1 MNIFFLQELPKIAK
15 ELSAKSSPTNSKE
28 SPASN
33 WEDLFRALLRILSD
47 GNILVR
53 SLKKA
58 DIHIRYQAAKIYSS
72 WEECFKIAVDKRLSE
87 VQKELKDSETLK
99 RIATDLSK
107 RFQLTH
113 QKRDFKD
120 IPESYSSAS
129 WSKSLVNNYEG
140 HIKRLTSVIEAKK
153 NEECETS
160 QEADVSPVETD
171 KEMKLFLEIQ
181 PEEHNLLGKKIVVKA
196 IELKNEEIEMM
207 QNKLDQLEEPVISD
221 TNSEIPNS
229 LLIWQKI
236 VSIALCSS
244 ETKSNFKHW
253 RLKEFHLNWE
263 EFLNVAMEKR
273 ISPSKHKIESS
284 LDLNA
289 KIETWKEIFLKVGSS
304 IEKDLKV
311 FDKIVES
318 SSSSLDSISDYISWE
333 DFFIH
338 AVKSKTAGKVSYELN
353 VPTLIEKTLLNQSVP
368 SWNEIFYVMSKYH
381 SEDLIKRC
389 LEFTSDF
396 KIAEEEKMLLIK
408 EMTYNVNFN
417 WDALI
422 LDILEQLLSSDSDE
436 ITLELKPKLSLFDE
450 VKKAMGIEIDTS
462 KKSDV
467 ASWIDLLPG
476 KEWLEKL
483 QNDDNPIL
491 FEAKSRNTSQKT
503 IKIPYNFL
511 WENIFPMSVL
521 IWKKDFEG
529 YLNFNSTTVNDGEF
543 GSKFDS
549 SIPESSG
556 SAFYE
561 DNRLDDDNNSFN
573 FKELEP
579 EFLQYAASWR
589 EIYLAAVE
597 RYQTILSRLIELD
610 KNSKQSA
617 DERESDKPESRHQK
631 VYSAKNVLNIEITL
645 PDLFQAVSI
654 LKKENAVSYI
664 EPELVAVSEMTEIEQ
679 EQNENLEAADVI
691 QSFSDIIFKGLVHR
705 RKERKFV
712 QDEIFKLTSVLE
724 KDESILDGMSNLT
737 RAKEYLSRISRRRKA
752 ENKVINEEFEKL
764 GELKSLFSGYF
775 NSAGKEPI
783 EQINVKCIQHVN
795 QTLGKF
801 KSVET
806 DHNRKLLNHR
816 DQCSTFLQHCLN
828 ERQLERFQLNSNTYE
843 RLTSLLNKEV
853 NTYLVDSGQIVKS
866 IISHREEEIRSIQNQ
881 MKNLKKVLGSTEELE
896 KMVSGVLKSVE
907 SFLWNGLSKKST
919 ICDDLIEVTNI
930 VCSEKEE
937 LMSKIRKEVDSC
949 KEFIYDSIKII
960 NEKMTNLKTEV
971 DILNSSME
979 NKNKN
984 TLEVL
989 MNCKQ
994 LHEKIIE
1001 RIESELNT
1009 LNSYL
1014 ERNEKSQN
1022 EKLYS
1027 MCEEFFVSA
1036 ISMRRSEIS
1045 EIKLLS
1051 DPLQDTGEYVD
1062 AKVCVDNLQGIK
1074 III

>member
-1 MNIFFLQELPKIAK
+1 MSGHRYELDRLYETTNLCEYYQLNYQISLIELPKIAK
-15 ELSAKSSPTNSKE
+15 ELSPKSSPTNSKE

-113 QKRDFKD
+113 QKRDSKD
-120 IPESYSSAS
+120 TPSHFPPTTWESVFQKAIDDWKSQLKIRIKISNDEKNLLKWRSKLTPNECSDYMSGHRYELDRLYETTNLCEYYQLNYQISLIELPKIAKELSPKSSPTNSKESPASNWEDLFRALLRILSDGNILVRSLKKADIHIRYQAAKIYSSWEECFKIA
-129 WSKSLVNNYEG
+129 VD
-140 HIKRLTSVIEAKK
+140 KRLSEVQKELKDS
-153 NEECETS
+153 ETLKRI
-160 QEADVSPVETD
+160 ATD
-171 KEMKLFLEIQ
+171 LSKRFQLTHQKRDSKDTP

-221 TNSEIPNS
+221 TNSE
-229 LLIWQKI
+229 
-236 VSIALCSS
+236 
-244 ETKSNFKHW
+244 
-253 RLKEFHLNWE
+253 EFHLNWE

-273 ISPSKHKIESS
+273 ISSSKHKIESS
-284 LDLNA
+284 LDLNVLYA

-318 SSSSLDSISDYISWE
+318 SSSSLDS
-333 DFFIH
+333 
-338 AVKSKTAGKVSYELN
+338 
-353 VPTLIEKTLLNQSVP
+353 
-368 SWNEIFYVMSKYH
+368 
-381 SEDLIKRC
+381 
-389 LEFTSDF
+389 
-396 KIAEEEKMLLIK
+396 
-408 EMTYNVNFN
+408 TYNVNFN

-664 EPELVAVSEMTEIEQ
+664 EPELVAVSEMTETEQ
-679 EQNENLEAADVI
+679 EQNVNVDV
-691 QSFSDIIFKGLVHR
+691 SS
-705 RKERKFV
+705 
-712 QDEIFKLTSVLE
+712 
-724 KDESILDGMSNLT
+724 T
-737 RAKEYLSRISRRRKA
+737 RTLKNSSSCRCHSKKA

-828 ERQLERFQLNSNTYE
+828 ERRLERFQLNLNTYDG
-843 RLTSLLNKEV
+843 LTSLLNKEV
-853 NTYLVDSGQIVKS
+853 NTNLVNSGLIVKS

-896 KMVSGVLKSVE
+896 KMVSGALKSVE

-937 LMSKIRKEVDSC
+937 LMSKMRKEVDSC
-949 KEFIYDSIKII
+949 KEFIYDSIKMI
-960 NEKMTNLKTEV
+960 NEKMTNLKTNV
-971 DILNSSME
+971 VILNSSME

-984 TLEVL
+984 
-989 MNCKQ
+989 
-994 LHEKIIE
+994 
-1001 RIESELNT
+1001 
-1009 LNSYL
+1009 
-1014 ERNEKSQN
+1014 
-1022 EKLYS
+1022 
-1027 MCEEFFVSA
+1027 
-1036 ISMRRSEIS
+1036 
-1045 EIKLLS
+1045 
-1051 DPLQDTGEYVD
+1051 
-1062 AKVCVDNLQGIK
+1062 
-1074 III
+1074 